1 MSPEQSLSHL
11 QTYCI
16 RKCGRGQFQR
26 LILDTNFSAVQSFI
40 LEEIRRDLNY
50 RQPGSKRGCGQCFF
64 LHNSQVMLRLRSG
77 YSQVILRLFSG
88 YSQVSLRLFSGYSQ
102 VFLGFS
108 LAANDDDDDLRLLFC
123 PFSALTSFFLS
134 LFFLPMPTPTTTQSV
149 LRYFHAT
156 AVVKNKFISSIF
168 LSAEAD
174 TDDDALGILF
184 LVFFRNCRC
193 RKRLI
198 SF

>member
-88 YSQVSLRLFSGYSQ
+88 YSQLFFGCQ
-102 VFLGFS
+102 NRHRQRRKLFQGGFLSFFCIFMLTLLKTIS
-108 LAANDDDDDLRLLFC
+108 FLLF
-123 PFSALTSFFLS
+123 ADLT
-134 LFFLPMPTPTTTQSV
+134 PMTT
-149 LRYFHAT
+149 
-156 AVVKNKFISSIF
+156 
-168 LSAEAD
+168 
-174 TDDDALGILF
+174 
-184 LVFFRNCRC
+184 
-193 RKRLI
+193 
-198 SF
+198 